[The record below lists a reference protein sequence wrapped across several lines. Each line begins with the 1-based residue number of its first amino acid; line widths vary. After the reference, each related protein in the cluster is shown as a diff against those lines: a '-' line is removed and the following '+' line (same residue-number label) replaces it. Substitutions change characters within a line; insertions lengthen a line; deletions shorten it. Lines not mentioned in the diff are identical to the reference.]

1 MRAAC
6 PPPLVV
12 PQAARAR
19 ALRFWARPARAL
31 RGARQ
36 RAPRLPARLLT
47 PLSPPARSRARPGS
61 RYVYLPLDA
70 ALYLLLVTNKGSNIV
85 EDLDTLRLL
94 SRVIPE
100 QLGLG
105 VALTEANVNAKAF
118 ELLFA
123 FDEVLASG
131 GYREEVT
138 LHQVRAAAARARA
151 RAALPAPSRPPHCAS
166 PDARRPPPPR
176 HTHTP
181 LRCA

>member
-1 MRAAC
+1 M
-6 PPPLVV
+6 
-12 PQAARAR
+12 
-19 ALRFWARPARAL
+19 
-31 RGARQ
+31 
-36 RAPRLPARLLT
+36 
-47 PLSPPARSRARPGS
+47 
-61 RYVYLPLDA
+61 YLPLDA

-105 VALTEANVNAKAF
+105 VAMTEANVNAKAF

-138 LHQVRAAAARARA
+138 LHQVRAPAARAWGARARA
-151 RAALPAPSRPPHCAS
+151 RCPAAPALLPTHAAAHAPTT
-166 PDARRPPPPR
+166 PPPPTR
-176 HTHTP
+176 
-181 LRCA
+181 RCA